1 MGFGMLTS
9 IQPFR
14 IGSTN
19 GYERVLWRK
28 NFLLASFAIIEI
40 MAAHGSKASDKQSM
54 MENQHWL
61 QDRC

>member
-9 IQPFR
+9 IQPFE
-14 IGSTN
+14 SDQQTN
-19 GYERVLWRK
+19 TRVLWRK
-28 NFLLASFAIIEI
+28 HFLLASFAIIEI

-54 MENQHWL
+54 MENQYWL